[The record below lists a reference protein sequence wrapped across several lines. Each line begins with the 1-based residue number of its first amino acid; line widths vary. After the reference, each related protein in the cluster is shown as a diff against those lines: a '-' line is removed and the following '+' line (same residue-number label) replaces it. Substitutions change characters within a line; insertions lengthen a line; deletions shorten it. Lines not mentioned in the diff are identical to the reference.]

1 MHLPSSNPQI
11 LLLKIVWWAAGQFYQ
26 ETSCSC
32 PPDQFRRLFLII
44 FFPNV
49 IVSNSCELTKKTLNS
64 TLFQVYYK
72 KKLIN
77 KVWKMWLS
85 ILNQPQY
92 LTKNT
97 SAKMWRFHYDMVWL
111 KSILSPTFIMRP
123 LFKHKWILQHVGH
136 KRSCHYTCMTL
147 PRIFCRVVTI
157 GKVRNTF
164 YNHPF
169 NLKVMCCSKKAWKK
183 RQQIT
188 KNSRCK
194 QIHQW
199 ASQPRLIKM
208 WCPT

>member
-1 MHLPSSNPQI
+1 MMSSQSILSSNI
-11 LLLKIVWWAAGQFYQ
+11 SLLSSRPISSSFSDNFSFTHL
-26 ETSCSC
+26 
-32 PPDQFRRLFLII
+32 
-44 FFPNV
+44 

-72 KKLIN
+72 KRLIN

-97 SAKMWRFHYDMVWL
+97 SAKMWRFNYDMVWL

-169 NLKVMCCSKKAWKK
+169 NLKVMCCSKKAWKNNNK
-183 RQQIT
+183 SLKIQDANRSTSEHHSQGW
-188 KNSRCK
+188 SRCDN
-194 QIHQW
+194 INNIIYH
-199 ASQPRLIKM
+199 ANR
-208 WCPT
+208 

>member
-1 MHLPSSNPQI
+1 MMSRQSILSGNISLLSFWPISSHFSDNFSFTHL
-11 LLLKIVWWAAGQFYQ
+11 
-26 ETSCSC
+26 
-32 PPDQFRRLFLII
+32 
-44 FFPNV
+44 

-64 TLFQVYYK
+64 TLFKVYYK
-72 KKLIN
+72 KRLIN
-77 KVWKMWLS
+77 DVWKMWLS

-97 SAKMWRFHYDMVWL
+97 SAKMWRFNYDMVWL

-136 KRSCHYTCMTL
+136 KRSCHYACMTL

-157 GKVRNTF
+157 SKVRNTF

-169 NLKVMCCSKKAWKK
+169 NLKIMCGSKKAWKK
-183 RQQIT
+183 QQQIT

-199 ASQPRLIKM
+199 ASQPGLIKM
-208 WCPT
+208 WQHKQYYLPCKQVGRI

>member
-1 MHLPSSNPQI
+1 MMSSRSI
-11 LLLKIVWWAAGQFYQ
+11 LSGNISLLSSRPISSPF
-26 ETSCSC
+26 SHNFS
-32 PPDQFRRLFLII
+32 
-44 FFPNV
+44 FPNV

-64 TLFQVYYK
+64 TLFKVYYK
-72 KKLIN
+72 KRLIN

-97 SAKMWRFHYDMVWL
+97 SAKMWRFHYHMVWL

-136 KRSCHYTCMTL
+136 KRSCHYACMTL

-169 NLKVMCCSKKAWKK
+169 NLKIMCCSKQAWKK
-183 RQQIT
+183 QQKMI
-188 KNSRCK
+188 KN
-194 QIHQW
+194 
-199 ASQPRLIKM
+199 
-208 WCPT
+208 

>member
-1 MHLPSSNPQI
+1 MSSQSILSGNISLPSFWPISSHFSDNFSFTH
-11 LLLKIVWWAAGQFYQ
+11 L
-26 ETSCSC
+26 
-32 PPDQFRRLFLII
+32 
-44 FFPNV
+44 

-64 TLFQVYYK
+64 TLFKVYYK
-72 KKLIN
+72 KRLIN
-77 KVWKMWLS
+77 NVWKMWLS

-97 SAKMWRFHYDMVWL
+97 SAKMWRFNYDMVWL

-136 KRSCHYTCMTL
+136 KRSCHYACMTL

-169 NLKVMCCSKKAWKK
+169 NLKIMCCSKQAWKK
-183 RQQIT
+183 QQ
-188 KNSRCK
+188 
-194 QIHQW
+194 
-199 ASQPRLIKM
+199 KM
-208 WCPT
+208 IEN